1 MRRRGPH
8 KIYDF
13 WGVIAAPP
21 LHFTPYTLHLTPYTL
36 PPILYTKKK
45 KYETIIQRCFST

>member
-1 MRRRGPH
+1 MWRRGPH

-21 LHFTPYTLHLTPYTL
+21 LHPTLYTLHSTLRYETTCRNPQTL
-36 PPILYTKKK
+36 PTAIA
-45 KYETIIQRCFST
+45 RG